1 MSRFSA
7 FGHQF
12 CAAIDADADVTPP
25 CMTGHLPELLM
36 TDSFP

>member
-7 FGHQF
+7 FGHQS
-12 CAAIDADADVTPP
+12 CDDIDADVTPP

-36 TDSFP
+36 FISLGS